1 MGGEKQHDRAH
12 QGHAEELA
20 GIQFIEA
27 QLLFENAL
35 PEKEDVSLC
44 KLNLVLRY
52 NRDPVIVPH

>member
-44 KLNLVLRY
+44 KLNFVLRY
-52 NRDPVIVPH
+52 NWD